1 MDRNSELV
9 DFERGSTFGGL
20 VTALVFTGFIYLI
33 VYDLQENINNK
44 PYTFEVRDKFMSPE
58 EHMATKV
65 NLGDFQTSQ
74 EFAIGFLTYFENGTQ
89 DVEFNPF
96 DNDYIEVF
104 SGFWDYEIS
113 QEKGLDPLYMHEGPE
128 LEICSRERMIQFLGA
143 KMEYYRKNFICL
155 KDKRETTIFS
165 DHF

>member
-58 EHMATKV
+58 EHKATVV
-65 NLGDFQTSQ
+65 NLGENKKSL
-74 EFAIGFLTYFENGTQ
+74 EFMIGF
-89 DVEFNPF
+89 
-96 DNDYIEVF
+96 
-104 SGFWDYEIS
+104 
-113 QEKGLDPLYMHEGPE
+113 
-128 LEICSRERMIQFLGA
+128 
-143 KMEYYRKNFICL
+143 
-155 KDKRETTIFS
+155 
-165 DHF
+165 